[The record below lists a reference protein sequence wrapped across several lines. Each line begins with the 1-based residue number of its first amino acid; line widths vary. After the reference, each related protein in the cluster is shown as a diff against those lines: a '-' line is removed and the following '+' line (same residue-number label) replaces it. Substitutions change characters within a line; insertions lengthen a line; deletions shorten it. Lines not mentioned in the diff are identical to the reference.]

1 MSNQSLVIIKVG
13 TSVLQSG
20 KGLDLE
26 VIEGL
31 ARQIASLWSAGHP
44 CVLVSSGAV
53 GAGQSQF
60 PEPQTRNPV
69 LRQQILA
76 AIGQVELMALYR
88 TAFAEM
94 DLKVAQVLATKE
106 DFRDRRHY
114 INMKNCLNGL
124 LNEGVLP
131 IINENDVISLRELMF
146 TDNDELAGLIASML
160 GAGKLVLLT
169 NVDGVLRRNEET
181 QEMEVLGIIE
191 DAKLLEQV
199 TINAKSNLGRG
210 GMQSKLAVV
219 RKMAGLGIECIIASG
234 KTPEIL
240 TRLLHHGED
249 IGTQIRPSKGVSTL
263 KKWLSS
269 VEAQQT
275 QGSVMINQGALDALS
290 NSEQAN
296 SLLPVGVSSCRGKF
310 SKGDVISI
318 CSEEGEIVGLGLAAY
333 GAKELRKILGKTQQ
347 KPLIHYNYLYLFGS

>member
-1 MSNQSLVIIKVG
+1 MSSRNLVIIKVG

-31 ARQIASLWSAGHP
+31 AKQIALLRQSDFD
-44 CVLVSSGAV
+44 CVMVSSGAV

-60 PEPQTRNPV
+60 PDPQTRNPV

-88 TAFAEM
+88 TAFSRNS
-94 DLKVAQVLATKE
+94 LQVAQVLATKE

-114 INMKNCLNGL
+114 INMRNCLRGL

-146 TDNDELAGLIASML
+146 TDNDELAGLLASML
-160 GAGKLVLLT
+160 GASKLILLT
-169 NVDGVLRRNEET
+169 NVA
-181 QEMEVLGIIE
+181 GI
-191 DAKLLEQV
+191 LEQDPDTDEMKV
-199 TINAKSNLGRG
+199 IAVIEKPQDLERVSISAKSKLGRG
-210 GMQSKLAVV
+210 GMQSKIAIVQ
-219 RKMAGLGIECIIASG
+219 KMAGLGVECFIAPG
-234 KTPEIL
+234 REHDVL
-240 TRLLHHGED
+240 TRLLCAGEP
-249 IGTQIRPSKGVSTL
+249 IGTQIIPSKGVSTV

-269 VEAQQT
+269 VEVEHT
-275 QGSVMINQGALDALS
+275 QGSVVINDGALEALQDS
-290 NSEQAN
+290 RSAN
-296 SLLPVGVSSCRGKF
+296 SLLPVGISASRGKF

-318 CSEEGEIVGLGLAAY
+318 CNAEKAIGLGLAAY
-333 GAKELRKILGKTQQ
+333 GAKELRKILGKPQQ
-347 KPLIHYNYLYLFGS
+347 KPLIHYNYLYLFGK